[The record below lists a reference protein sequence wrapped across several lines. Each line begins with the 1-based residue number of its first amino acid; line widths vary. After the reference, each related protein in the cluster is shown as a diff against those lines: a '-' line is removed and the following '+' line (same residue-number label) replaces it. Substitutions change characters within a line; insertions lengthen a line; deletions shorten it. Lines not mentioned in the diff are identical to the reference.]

1 MKIPF
6 YKYQGTGND
15 FVMIDNRNDD
25 FPRSNHELIA
35 TLCDRRFG
43 IGADGVIL
51 LQNHDKV
58 DFSMYYFNADGK
70 PGSFCG
76 NGGRC
81 IVAFAK
87 QLGVIDRKTVFA
99 AFDGIHEATIVDN
112 VVSLSMADVK
122 YISVFP
128 KHVFLDTGSPHHVAF
143 VASTKK
149 LDVPTQGALIAHNE
163 TYGEEGSNVNFVSVD
178 SEDHITVRTFERGVE
193 DETLSCG
200 TGVTAAALAAFSMDK
215 IKLNHIQVQTLG
227 GLLTVSFQNQKDSF
241 TDIVLAGPTELIFN
255 GTIDH

>member
-15 FVMIDNRNDD
+15 FVMIDNRNED
-25 FPRSNHELIA
+25 FPRSNHKMIS

-51 LQNHDKV
+51 LQKHEKV
-58 DFSMYYFNADGK
+58 DFIMHYFNADGK

-87 QLGVIDRKTVFA
+87 QLGIIDRKTIFA
-99 AFDGIHEATIVDN
+99 AYDGLHEATIVDN
-112 VVSLSMADVK
+112 VVSLSMADVNHV
-122 YISVFP
+122 SVYP

-143 VASTKK
+143 VTNTIK

-163 TYGEEGSNVNFVSVD
+163 TYGIEGSNVNFVSVD
-178 SEDHITVRTFERGVE
+178 SEDHITVRTYERGVE

-200 TGVTAAALAAFSMDK
+200 TGVTAAVLAAFSTDK
-215 IKLNHIQVQTLG
+215 IKLNQIQVQTSG
-227 GLLTVSFQNQKDSF
+227 GLLRLSFQKQKNSF
-241 TDIVLAGPTELIFN
+241 TDIVLTGPTELVYS
-255 GTIDH
+255 GTIYH

>member
-15 FVMIDNRNDD
+15 FVMIDNRNED
-25 FPRSNHELIA
+25 FPRSNHKMIS

-51 LQNHDKV
+51 LQKHEKV
-58 DFSMYYFNADGK
+58 DFIMHYFNADGK

-87 QLGVIDRKTVFA
+87 QLGIIDRKTIFA
-99 AFDGIHEATIVDN
+99 AYDGLHEATIDDN
-112 VVSLSMADVK
+112 VVSLSMADVNHV
-122 YISVFP
+122 SVYP

-143 VASTKK
+143 VTNTIK

-163 TYGEEGSNVNFVSVD
+163 TYGIEGSNVNFVSVD
-178 SEDHITVRTFERGVE
+178 SEDHITVRTYERGVE

-200 TGVTAAALAAFSMDK
+200 TGVTAAVLAAFSTDK
-215 IKLNHIQVQTLG
+215 IKLNQIQVQTSG
-227 GLLTVSFQNQKDSF
+227 GLLRLSFQKQKNSF
-241 TDIVLAGPTELIFN
+241 TDIVLTGPTELVYS
-255 GTIDH
+255 GTIYH

>member
-15 FVMIDNRNDD
+15 FVMIDNRNED
-25 FPRSNHELIA
+25 FPHSNHKMIS

-51 LQNHDKV
+51 LQKHEKV
-58 DFSMYYFNADGK
+58 DFIMHYFNADGK

-87 QLGVIDRKTVFA
+87 QLGIIDRKTIFA
-99 AFDGIHEATIVDN
+99 AHDGLHEATIVDN
-112 VVSLSMADVK
+112 VVSLSMADVNHV
-122 YISVFP
+122 SVYP
-128 KHVFLDTGSPHHVAF
+128 KHVFLNTGSPHHVTF
-143 VASTKK
+143 VTNTIK

-163 TYGEEGSNVNFVSVD
+163 TYGIEGSNVNFVSVD

-200 TGVTAAALAAFSMDK
+200 TGVTAAVLAAFSTDK
-215 IKLNHIQVQTLG
+215 IKLNQIQVQTSG
-227 GLLTVSFQNQKDSF
+227 GLLSVSFKKQKNSF
-241 TDIVLAGPTELIFN
+241 TDIVLTGPTELVYS
-255 GTIDH
+255 GTIYH

>member
-15 FVMIDNRNDD
+15 FVMIDNRNED
-25 FPRSNHELIA
+25 FPRSNHKMIS

-51 LQNHDKV
+51 LQKHEKV
-58 DFSMYYFNADGK
+58 DFIMHYFNADGK

-87 QLGVIDRKTVFA
+87 QLGIIDRKTIFA
-99 AFDGIHEATIVDN
+99 AYDGLHEATIVDN
-112 VVSLSMADVK
+112 VVSLSMADVNHV
-122 YISVFP
+122 SVYP

-143 VASTKK
+143 VTNTIK

-163 TYGEEGSNVNFVSVD
+163 TYGIEGSNVNFVSVD
-178 SEDHITVRTFERGVE
+178 SEDHITVRTYERGVE

-200 TGVTAAALAAFSMDK
+200 TGVTAAVLAAFSTDK
-215 IKLNHIQVQTLG
+215 IKLNQIQVQTSG
-227 GLLTVSFQNQKDSF
+227 GLLRLSFQKQKNSF
-241 TDIVLAGPTELIFN
+241 TDIVLTGPTELVYS
-255 GTIDH
+255 GTIN

>member
-25 FPRSNHELIA
+25 FPSSNHKMIS

-51 LQNHDKV
+51 LQKHEKV
-58 DFSMYYFNADGK
+58 DFIMHYFNADGK

-87 QLGVIDRKTVFA
+87 QLGIIDRKTIFA
-99 AFDGIHEATIVDN
+99 AYDGLHEATIVDN
-112 VVSLSMADVK
+112 VVSLSMADVNHV
-122 YISVFP
+122 SVYP

-143 VASTKK
+143 VTNTIK
-149 LDVPTQGALIAHNE
+149 LDVPTQGALIAHNK
-163 TYGEEGSNVNFVSVD
+163 TYGIEGSNVNFVSVD
-178 SEDHITVRTFERGVE
+178 SEDYITVRTFERGVE

-200 TGVTAAALAAFSMDK
+200 TGVIAAVLAAFSTDK
-215 IKLNHIQVQTLG
+215 IKLNQIQVQTPG
-227 GLLTVSFQNQKDSF
+227 GLLRVSFQKQKDSF
-241 TDIVLAGPTELIFN
+241 TDIVLTGPTELVYS
-255 GTIDH
+255 GTIYH